1 MPTPTKRLICIE
13 GLIGAGKST
22 VMNFLKDAYRD
33 SPHVAFVDE
42 PVELWDGHGMLEA
55 MYTGNLNGGMFQAM
69 ALTTR
74 VDPLMAALHSDATV
88 IITERSP
95 WSDHYCFARTN
106 LSKIEMKAY
115 RLIFSRMQNWM
126 ERYFDLDISFVYLRT
141 SVDVAMQRIVRRA
154 RASEMQQQQPAD
166 LATDSTEEDSIV
178 SVAYLDKIFEA
189 HEAFFAL
196 AAANR
201 LGGGHCV
208 TSGAP
213 LRANPRMTTRAMFID
228 VTLEE
233 ASVIAQQAFD
243 YVESYSSSFRTASR
257 ATAATATAP
266 ATSVTPT
273 ATCSSSP
280 ANSQQELAPLV
291 TTEGYAF

>member
-1 MPTPTKRLICIE
+1 MMSAPTKRLICIE

-42 PVELWDGHGMLEA
+42 PVELWDSHGMLEA
-55 MYTGNLNGGMFQAM
+55 MYTGKLNGGMFQAM

-95 WSDHYCFARTN
+95 WSDHYCFARIN

-115 RLIFSRMQNWM
+115 GLIFSRMQNWM
-126 ERYFDLDISFVYLRT
+126 ERYFDLDVSFVYLRT

-154 RASEMQQQQPAD
+154 RASEMQQEQ
-166 LATDSTEEDSIV
+166 DSIMP
-178 SVAYLDKIFEA
+178 VAYLDKIFEA

-208 TSGAP
+208 SSGAP

-233 ASVIAQQAFD
+233 ASVIAQKAFGF
-243 YVESYSSSFRTASR
+243 VEEPETSVGSAGP
-257 ATAATATAP
+257 TAADTVQLEPRCSVPP
-266 ATSVTPT
+266 AD
-273 ATCSSSP
+273 
-280 ANSQQELAPLV
+280 SQSELAPLAK
-291 TTEGYAF
+291 TQGYAF

>member
-1 MPTPTKRLICIE
+1 MTAPTKRLICIE

-42 PVELWDGHGMLEA
+42 PVELWDSHGMLEA
-55 MYTGNLNGGMFQAM
+55 MYTGKLNGGMFQAM

-154 RASEMQQQQPAD
+154 RASEMQQEQ
-166 LATDSTEEDSIV
+166 DSIMP
-178 SVAYLDKIFEA
+178 VAYLDKIFEA

-213 LRANPRMTTRAMFID
+213 LRANPRMTTRATFID

-243 YVESYSSSFRTASR
+243 YVESYSSSSSSSKTPRAS
-257 ATAATATAP
+257 AAADAAALDT
-266 ATSVTPT
+266 TPT
-273 ATCSSSP
+273 AACSSPP
-280 ANSQQELAPLV
+280 ADSQPELLAK
-291 TTEGYAF
+291 TQGYAF